1 MRKTTSKIEQKEVS
15 PGLHLTLPAIVAEDL
30 FTLVHSVGMQ
40 ALQQLLEMERTQLCG
55 PRYEHA
61 PERAASR
68 HGSTQGALVLG
79 GRRVRVQRPRVR
91 SHDGREVPLPTWER
105 FSQED
110 PLDRR
115 ATEQMLVG
123 VSTRKYARSLEPLP
137 DDIDD
142 FGTSKS
148 AVSRRFV
155 KQTEA
160 QVQEFLS
167 RPLSEIPFCALM
179 IDGVHVAEHVMLIAV
194 GIDHTGN
201 KHVLGVRQ
209 GATEN
214 ATSCRELLC
223 DLRDRGLCTERS
235 LLFVLDGSKALRKAV
250 VDVFGKRAVIQ
261 RCRVHK
267 QRNVLEQLPKDL
279 QSSVRHTMQQAY
291 SSLDSARAKKQLENL
306 ARSLEVDHPG
316 AASSLREGL
325 DETLTVTR
333 LALPDALVRSLMSTN
348 LIENLIDSVRKLS
361 ARVQHWRDGQ
371 MALRWTCATAMD
383 AAKRFRRIKGHKG
396 IPKLLQALSDHD
408 HKLEL
413 EPQRQAA

>member
-1 MRKTTSKIEQKEVS
+1 MRNTTSKPQQKEVPPS
-15 PGLHLTLPAIVAEDL
+15 LCLTLPAIVAEDL
-30 FTLVHSVGMQ
+30 YSLVHTVGMQ
-40 ALQQLLEMERTQLCG
+40 ALQQLLELERSQLCG
-55 PRYEHA
+55 PRYQHD

-79 GRRVRVQRPRVR
+79 GRRVRVKRPRVR
-91 SHDGREVPLPTWER
+91 SPDGREVPLPTWER
-105 FSQED
+105 FSEHD

-137 DDIDD
+137 DDIDA

-155 KQTEA
+155 KQTQA
-160 QVQEFLS
+160 QVEQFLC
-167 RPLSEIPFCALM
+167 RPVGDIPLCALM
-179 IDGVHVAEHVMLIAV
+179 LDGVHVAEHVMLIAV
-194 GIDHTGN
+194 GIDLTGN

-214 ATSCRELLC
+214 ATCCRELLV
-223 DLRDRGLCTERS
+223 DLRERGLCTERS

-250 VDVFGKRAVIQ
+250 GDVFGKRALFQ

-267 QRNVLEQLPKDL
+267 QRNVLEQLPKEL
-279 QSSVRHTMQQAY
+279 HKSVRHTMQQAY
-291 SSLDSARAKKQLENL
+291 SSLDAARAKKQLENL

-316 AASSLREGL
+316 AAASLREGL
-325 DETLTVTR
+325 DETLTVMR
-333 LALPDALVRSLMSTN
+333 LGLCEALVRSLMSTN
-348 LIENLIDSVRKLS
+348 LIENLIGSVRKLS
-361 ARVQHWRDGQ
+361 ARVQNWKDGQ

-383 AAKRFRRIKGHKG
+383 AARRFRRIKGHKG
-396 IPKLLQALSDHD
+396 IPKLMQALSEHD